1 MNNTGMRDTWILA
14 HDIWNAL
21 KMLIKIHGCQTLAD
35 QMQTA
40 MARKYFQS
48 FLDLD

>member
-1 MNNTGMRDTWILA
+1 MKDVRILE
-14 HDIWNAL
+14 HDIWNGL
-21 KMLIKIHGCQTLAD
+21 KMLTKIHERQTLAD

-40 MARKYFQS
+40 MTRKYFQS